1 MRLLFLDFDGVLN
14 SDAYFASPGFVAVT
28 KEMSDAEVMLLNRE
42 YHLDAAKVALL
53 NGLVEMFD
61 LSVVIS
67 SSWRL
72 QYSLDELN
80 AMLAARGATF
90 RAVAVTPRVTQH
102 DPTRPLRAREIL
114 AYLEHL
120 SVPCEAV
127 VVLDDDRLDDLVP
140 GHVHVDGTL
149 GLLAQQLDQCTEL
162 LRDA

>member
-42 YHLDAAKVALL
+42 YHLDAAKVTLL

-72 QYSLDELN
+72 
-80 AMLAARGATF
+80 LARRVERHAGGAG
-90 RAVAVTPRVTQH
+90 
-102 DPTRPLRAREIL
+102 
-114 AYLEHL
+114 
-120 SVPCEAV
+120 SNVPCCRR
-127 VVLDDDRLDDLVP
+127 DSS
-140 GHVHVDGTL
+140 GHP
-149 GLLAQQLDQCTEL
+149 A
-162 LRDA
+162 